1 MIKITKEPLLYF
13 LLLGGALFL
22 LFQQVSDN
30 PFSGDAPPEE
40 IVVSAGRIQALSQG
54 FEKVW
59 QRSPT
64 QQEMQAL
71 IQNYVREEVLYRE
84 ALAMGLD
91 RDDAIVRRRMRQKM
105 EFLSEDIA
113 ALDPPDEAELQA
125 YLDANPETYRQP
137 TRFSFRQVYLNP
149 ANHAQDL
156 EKDVME
162 LLASL
167 RSNDTDAIDAGESMM
182 LEHEFQ
188 NASERDIERALG
200 RQFLQQLRN
209 SQTGSWQGPI
219 RSGFGLH
226 LVFISQRIDGQIPRL
241 AEVRDEV
248 LRDWSARK
256 RKQTNE
262 AIYQAFRK
270 RYKVIITGPGGE
282 AVEQSSLLKVEN

>member
-1 MIKITKEPLLYF
+1 MVTE
-13 LLLGGALFL
+13 
-22 LFQQVSDN
+22 
-30 PFSGDAPPEE
+30 
-40 IVVSAGRIQALSQG
+40 GRILALSQG

-64 QQEMQAL
+64 QPEMQAL
-71 IQNYVREEVLYRE
+71 IQNYIREEVLYRE

-113 ALDPPDEAELQA
+113 DLDPPDEAELQA

-149 ANHAQDL
+149 ANHGQDL
-156 EKDVME
+156 DKNVIE
-162 LLASL
+162 LLSSL
-167 RSNDTDAIDAGESMM
+167 RSNDAHAIDAGESLM
-182 LEHEFQ
+182 LEYEFE
-188 NASERDIERALG
+188 NATERDIERTLG
-200 RQFLQQLRN
+200 RQFLQQLRD

-226 LVFISQRIDGQIPRL
+226 LVFISQRINGQIPRL
-241 AEVRDEV
+241 GEVRAEV

-270 RYKVIITGPGGE
+270 RYKVIITGPEGE
-282 AVEQSSLLKVEN
+282 AVEQSSPLKIEN